1 MLFIA
6 LLPYFLDILST
17 TDTTSRDTDVFLSE
31 LLPPN
36 VYYRLNAPHIGEVLL
51 DETDKLQLDSTQT
64 ILSPI

>member
-1 MLFIA
+1 MLFWV
-6 LLPYFLDILST
+6 LWPNFLDVLPS